1 MSADGARIAP
11 CPSVSARSFTAFPDV
26 FEDSV
31 AVAVSLCD
39 AENDVQGRRG
49 PPRRGDTCR
58 TAKWVVLQSR
68 LPTAAHRL
76 DRCRTAS
83 RMDGS
88 TCHREDCRLSLCGN
102 ARDAPLPL
110 PRCGCSRCRP
120 RIHRRGWRARP
131 GIHRR
136 HRGTQCIWPWPKI
149 DPGATDVRA
158 PDTRRHYRLIDAG
171 LPCAYW

>member
-11 CPSVSARSFTAFPDV
+11 CPSVSARYFTAFPDV

-88 TCHREDCRLSLCGN
+88 TCHREDCRLSCVAMRVMHPCLCHAVA
-102 ARDAPLPL
+102 ARDVDHVSIAVGGAPGQVSIVVIAELNAYGHGQRLTLELPT
-110 PRCGCSRCRP
+110 CGP
-120 RIHRRGWRARP
+120 L
-131 GIHRR
+131 
-136 HRGTQCIWPWPKI
+136 TQ
-149 DPGATDVRA
+149 DV
-158 PDTRRHYRLIDAG
+158 IIG
-171 LPCAYW
+171 